1 MTVVLLSAAQHHR
14 RACLTTRR
22 NFPCQA
28 PIDLTLELDACS
40 GPTGNEHL
48 FLKVEGETKCKEC
61 NITICPL
68 CVASLGAHAWGA
80 EGDYCLRCFALS
92 VVGASPFDAPEDG
105 ATQKKR
111 KRLRD
116 GSDAT
121 ELSMV
126 EVEEI
131 FEALVIQKELER
143 GDADLI

>member
-1 MTVVLLSAAQHHR
+1 
-14 RACLTTRR
+14 
-22 NFPCQA
+22 
-28 PIDLTLELDACS
+28 
-40 GPTGNEHL
+40 
-48 FLKVEGETKCKEC
+48 
-61 NITICPL
+61 
-68 CVASLGAHAWGA
+68 
-80 EGDYCLRCFALS
+80 
-92 VVGASPFDAPEDG
+92 VGASPFDAPEDG